1 MKKQDVPIRVLIAE
15 DSPVARDLLVAILQD
30 AAELQV
36 VGTARNG
43 LEAVRLAKRLQP
55 DVIMMDVYMPEMG
68 GLEATRQIMSETPR
82 PIVMVSANLNQS
94 ERNLT
99 FDSLQAGALSVLA
112 KPTVNDPPEVYQAL
126 ITQLKL
132 MSEVKV
138 IRRWMGD
145 KSTQR
150 PSTTVEP
157 TVIERPDRS
166 KIRLVAI
173 AASTGGPGILAE
185 ILRALPGNFSAPI
198 LIVQHITA
206 GFATGLADWLNQQT
220 PLEVRLARQGDRPQA
235 GLVLIAPDNYHML
248 VNRVGLITLTQTP
261 PVQNLRPAADV
272 LFQSVAEVY
281 KDTAIGVILTGMGSD
296 GAAGLRAMR
305 AAGAYTIAQDQRS
318 CIVFG
323 MPAVAIELGAATQV
337 LPANKIAAAMTTLL

>member
-1 MKKQDVPIRVLIAE
+1 MVSPIRVLIAE
-15 DSPVARDLLVAILQD
+15 DSAVARELLVAVLQNTP
-30 AAELQV
+30 ELQV

-43 LEAVRLAKRLQP
+43 AEAVRLTKRLQP
-55 DVIMMDVYMPEMG
+55 DVIVMDVYMPELD

-138 IRRWMGD
+138 IRRWIGD
-145 KSTQR
+145 KTGRKVAASIEPAVAR
-150 PSTTVEP
+150 P
-157 TVIERPDRS
+157 RDCS
-166 KIRLVAI
+166 KIQLVAM
-173 AASTGGPGILAE
+173 AASTGGPGVLAE
-185 ILRALPGNFSAPI
+185 ILRALPVNFSVPI

-206 GFATGLADWLNQQT
+206 GFSSGLADWLNQQT
-220 PLEVRLARQGDRPQA
+220 SLEVRLARQGDRPRA
-235 GLVLIAPDNYHML
+235 GLVLIAPDHHHML
-248 VNRVGLITLTQTP
+248 VNRVGLITLTQSP
-261 PVQNLRPAADV
+261 PLQNLRPAANI

-281 KDTAIGVILTGMGSD
+281 QDTAIGVILTGMGGD
-296 GAAGLRAMR
+296 GAEGLRAMHT
-305 AAGAYTIAQDQRS
+305 AGAYTIAQDQHS
-318 CIVFG
+318 CAVFG
-323 MPAVAIELGAATQV
+323 MPAVAIELGAVTQV
-337 LPANKIAAAMTTLL
+337 LPVGKIAAAITTLL